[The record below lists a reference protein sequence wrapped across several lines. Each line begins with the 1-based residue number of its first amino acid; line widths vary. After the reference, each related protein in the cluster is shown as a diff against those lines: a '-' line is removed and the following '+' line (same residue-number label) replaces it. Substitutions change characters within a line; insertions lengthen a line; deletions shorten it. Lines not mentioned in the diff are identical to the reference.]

1 MLKNRKL
8 LDTFQEIHKNELSG
22 VLRFEKGQE
31 KRQLVLN
38 KGLLVFAESNLPE
51 EHLVRILVKLDL
63 LPRAKVNEIALLM
76 KAGKTSEEAILVL
89 SGFGTQELEKGR
101 REQAIVILASLLA
114 WDTCEMRF
122 FPGEDLIRCQL
133 NLGLPLP
140 EALVLAARRAAS
152 DRLIQIPPDF
162 MQGTFRRAED
172 CAATALGFPL
182 NNYESY
188 VYSLLHE
195 PVHASEV
202 QALLPATEAKPEE
215 ILACLFLLGMVE
227 MPQAADRAGE
237 TGAATE
243 SSSVVQLLSDMLTNF
258 EAASLYE
265 ILSVPPGANHQ
276 EIQAAYHQMAKQYH
290 PDRFQSYEFSAETRN
305 KAEQVFTCINEA
317 YFTLKDPVSRAGY
330 DEKRLTTGSKLE
342 AGLKARATKQ
352 SEDEKT
358 AEALFHDGRALLA
371 KGDFEKAVERLK
383 GCVWLDPEKAVYH
396 HYLGMAESEMPKL
409 RKSAEQHFLKSIEL
423 NKMTTASRLELA
435 KLYIKVDLCRK
446 AELQL
451 QELMR
456 WDPENSEVQKLL
468 AELNK
473 HSSPRF

>member
-8 LDTFQEIHKNELSG
+8 LDIYQEIHKNELSG
-22 VLRFEKGQE
+22 VLRFERGQE

-63 LPRAKVNEIALLM
+63 LPRAKVNEIASLM
-76 KAGKTSEEAILVL
+76 KAGKTSEGAILGL

-101 REQAIVILASLLA
+101 REQAIVILASLLV

-133 NLGLPLP
+133 NLSLPLS
-140 EALVLAARRAAS
+140 EALVLAARRAVS

-162 MQGTFRRAED
+162 MQGTFQRAEN

-202 QALLPATEAKPEE
+202 QALLPATGVKPEE
-215 ILACLFLLGMVE
+215 ILVCLFLLGMVE
-227 MPQAADRAGE
+227 MLQAADRASK
-237 TGAATE
+237 TGPATE
-243 SSSVVQLLSDMLTNF
+243 SSSIVQMLSDMLTNF

-265 ILSVPPGANHQ
+265 ILSVPPGANYQ

-305 KAEQVFTCINEA
+305 IAEQVFTYINAA

-342 AGLKARATKQ
+342 AGLKSRAFKQ
-352 SEDEKT
+352 SEDEKI
-358 AEALFHDGRALLA
+358 AEGLFHDGRALLA

-383 GCVWLDPEKAVYH
+383 GCVWLDPAKAVYH

-423 NKMTTASRLELA
+423 NTMTTASRLELA

-468 AELNK
+468 TELNK

>member
-8 LDTFQEIHKNELSG
+8 LDIYQEIHKNELSG

-63 LPRAKVNEIALLM
+63 LPRAKVNEIGLLM
-76 KAGKTSEEAILVL
+76 KAGKTSEEAILGL

-101 REQAIVILASLLA
+101 REQAIVILASLLV

-133 NLGLPLP
+133 NLGLPLS

-152 DRLIQIPPDF
+152 DRLIQIPPNF
-162 MQGTFRRAED
+162 MQGIFQRAED
-172 CAATALGFPL
+172 CAATVLGFPL
-182 NNYESY
+182 NNCESY

-227 MPQAADRAGE
+227 MAQAADRAGE
-237 TGAATE
+237 TGAAPE
-243 SSSVVQLLSDMLTNF
+243 SSSIVQMLSDMLTNF

-265 ILSVPPGANHQ
+265 ILSVPPGANYQ

-290 PDRFQSYEFSAETRN
+290 PDRFQSHEFSAETRN
-305 KAEQVFTCINEA
+305 IAEQVFTYINAA

-330 DEKRLTTGSKLE
+330 DEKRLTTESKLE
-342 AGLKARATKQ
+342 AGLKSRALKQ
-352 SEDEKT
+352 SEDEKI
-358 AEALFHDGRALLA
+358 AEGLFHDGRVLLA

-383 GCVWLDPEKAVYH
+383 GCVWLDPAKAVYH

-423 NKMTTASRLELA
+423 NKMNTASRLELA

-456 WDPENSEVQKLL
+456 WDPGNSEVQRLL
-468 AELNK
+468 TGLNK

>member
-1 MLKNRKL
+1 MLKNRML
-8 LDTFQEIHKNELSG
+8 LDIFQEIHTNKLSG

-31 KRQLVLN
+31 KRQLVLH

-51 EHLVRILVKLDL
+51 EHLVRVLVKLDL
-63 LPRAKVNEIALLM
+63 LPRAKVNEIASTM
-76 KAGKTSEEAILVL
+76 KAGKTSEEAMLVL

-101 REQAIVILASLLA
+101 GEQAILILASLLA
-114 WDTCEMRF
+114 WENCEMRF
-122 FPGEDLIRCQL
+122 FPGEDLVRYRL
-133 NLGLPLP
+133 NLSLPLP
-140 EALVLAARRAAS
+140 EALVLGARRAVSAH
-152 DRLIQIPPDF
+152 LVQIPPDF
-162 MQGTFRRAED
+162 TQGTFRRAED
-172 CAATALGFPL
+172 CAGTAPGFPL

-195 PVHASEV
+195 PAQASEV
-202 QALLPATEAKPEE
+202 LALLPATEAKPEE
-215 ILACLFLLGMVE
+215 ILACLILLGMVE
-227 MPQAADRAGE
+227 MQLPAGRGGE

-243 SSSVVQLLSDMLTNF
+243 SSSAVQMLSDMLTSF
-258 EAASLYE
+258 ETASLYE
-265 ILSVPPGANHQ
+265 VLSVPPGANHQ
-276 EIQAAYHQMAKQYH
+276 EIQAAYHQMAKQFH
-290 PDRFQSYEFSAETRN
+290 PDRFQSREFSTETRN

-342 AGLKARATKQ
+342 AGLKARAIKQ
-352 SEDEKT
+352 SEDNKT

-371 KGDFEKAVERLK
+371 KGDFAKAVERLK
-383 GCVWLDPEKAVYH
+383 SCVWLDPEKAVYH

-409 RKSAEQHFLKSIEL
+409 RKSAEQHFLKAIEL
-423 NKMTTASRLELA
+423 NKMNTASRLELA
-435 KLYIKVDLCRK
+435 RLYIKVELRRK

-456 WDPENSEVQKLL
+456 WDPQNSEVQKLL

-473 HSSPRF
+473 RS

>member
-22 VLRFEKGQE
+22 VLRFEKGKE

-63 LPRAKVNEIALLM
+63 LPRAKVNEIASLM

-89 SGFGTQELEKGR
+89 SGFGTQDLEKGR
-101 REQAIVILASLLA
+101 HEQAIVILASLLA

-133 NLGLPLP
+133 NLGLSLP
-140 EALVLAARRAAS
+140 EALVFAARRATS
-152 DRLIQIPPDF
+152 GRLIQIPPDF
-162 MQGTFRRAED
+162 MQGTFQMAED
-172 CAATALGFPL
+172 CTATALGFPL
-182 NNYESY
+182 NNSESY

-202 QALLPATEAKPEE
+202 LALLPATEAKPEE
-215 ILACLFLLGMVE
+215 ILARLFLLGMVE
-227 MPQAADRAGE
+227 MQQPSDRAGE
-237 TGAATE
+237 ARAATE
-243 SSSVVQLLSDMLTNF
+243 SSSIVQLLEDMLASF
-258 EAASLYE
+258 EAAGLYE
-265 ILSVPPGANHQ
+265 ILSVPPEANHQ

-305 KAEQVFTCINEA
+305 KAEQVFTCINGA
-317 YFTLKDPVSRAGY
+317 YLTLKDPVSRAGY
-330 DEKRLTTGSKLE
+330 DEKRLITGSKLE
-342 AGLKARATKQ
+342 AGLKSRAIKQ

-371 KGDFEKAVERLK
+371 KGDLEKAVERLK

-409 RKSAEQHFLKSIEL
+409 RKSAERHFLKAIEL
-423 NKMTTASRLELA
+423 NKITTASRLELA
-435 KLYIKVDLCRK
+435 RLYIKVSLWRK

-468 AELNK
+468 TELNK
-473 HSSPRF
+473 H

>member
-8 LDTFQEIHKNELSG
+8 LDIYQEIHKNELSG

-51 EHLVRILVKLDL
+51 EHLVRLLVKLDL

-76 KAGKTSEEAILVL
+76 KAGKTSEEAILGL

-101 REQAIVILASLLA
+101 REQAIVILASLLV

-133 NLGLPLP
+133 NLGLPLS

-162 MQGTFRRAED
+162 MQGTFQRAEN

-243 SSSVVQLLSDMLTNF
+243 SSSIVQMLSDMLTNF

-265 ILSVPPGANHQ
+265 ILSVPPGANYQ

-305 KAEQVFTCINEA
+305 IAEQVFTYINAA

-342 AGLKARATKQ
+342 AGLKARAFKQ
-352 SEDEKT
+352 SEDEKI
-358 AEALFHDGRALLA
+358 AEGLFHDGRALLA

-383 GCVWLDPEKAVYH
+383 GCVWLDPAKAVYH

-423 NKMTTASRLELA
+423 NKMNTASRLELA

-456 WDPENSEVQKLL
+456 WDPDNSEVQKLL
-468 AELNK
+468 TELNK